1 MGKQIRCTSRLSL
14 DEVRQIPGVLSAK
27 ADRNAFELHV
37 NAAEPVVRELL
48 QRDSWLA
55 DLEVTNAG
63 LEEAFLALTQN
74 HKPRSEG
81 ELTWPRRRFPLP
93 VMTATPLVQA
103 HARCPRERSQVRAAE
118 EYAHPGIRD
127 FDGRV
132 PADVLCAVRHRVGQA
147 ADRADNATYM
157 LATMGCFGV
166 MAVAL
171 FGFGVSLAMER
182 GQGWLQVKRASPM
195 PVSAYFL
202 AKLFAAVVFSTVI
215 MLLLLAVGIPFGGVR
230 LPLATAAK
238 LVGILVA
245 GSIPFSAMGL
255 AIGYFAKPNSAP
267 AVVNL
272 IYLPMSFCSGLWIP
286 LFMLPHG
293 LQSSRSFCRRIT

>member
-1 MGKQIRCTSRLSL
+1 MPTPRRGTDMAATTLPIVNIAPRRSL
-14 DEVRQIPGVLSAK
+14 AQTLTVYAKEARYELTKNVRIPVYAISTVTFPLMFYVLFGIVLG
-27 ADRNAFELHV
+27 RN
-37 NAAEPVVRELL
+37 NAAVR
-48 QRDSWLA
+48 
-55 DLEVTNAG
+55 N
-63 LEEAFLALTQN
+63 
-74 HKPRSEG
+74 
-81 ELTWPRRRFPLP
+81 
-93 VMTATPLVQA
+93 
-103 HARCPRERSQVRAAE
+103 
-118 EYAHPGIRD
+118 
-127 FDGRV
+127 
-132 PADVLCAVRHRVGQA
+132 
-147 ADRADNATYM
+147 DNAVYM
-157 LATMGCFGV
+157 LGTMGCFGI

-195 PVSAYFL
+195 PVSAYFF

-215 MLLLLAVGIPFGGVR
+215 ILMLLTVGYAFGGVR
-230 LPLATAAK
+230 LPFGTAAK
-238 LVGILVA
+238 LLGILVA

-293 LQSSRSFCRRIT
+293 LQTLAKFLPPFHLAQLALNAVGLGMNPTPAWGHVEALLAFTMICLGLAAWGYRRDEGKTYG

>member
-1 MGKQIRCTSRLSL
+1 MAATTFPALAVPRRPLQRTLAIY
-14 DEVRQIPGVLSAK
+14 AK
-27 ADRNAFELHV
+27 EAKY
-37 NAAEPVVRELL
+37 ELL
-48 QRDSWLA
+48 KNLRIPVYAIST
-55 DLEVTNAG
+55 V
-63 LEEAFLALTQN
+63 
-74 HKPRSEG
+74 S
-81 ELTWPRRRFPLP
+81 FPLMFYVLFGIVLGRNDP
-93 VMTATPLVQA
+93 GSP
-103 HARCPRERSQVRAAE
+103 ER
-118 EYAHPGIRD
+118 
-127 FDGRV
+127 
-132 PADVLCAVRHRVGQA
+132 
-147 ADRADNATYM
+147 ATYA

-195 PVSAYFL
+195 PVSAYF
-202 AKLFAAVVFSTVI
+202 AGKLFSAVVFSTVI
-215 MLLLLAVGIPFGGVR
+215 MLLLLSVGIAFGGVR
-230 LPLATAAK
+230 LPVWTAVK

-286 LFMLPHG
+286 LFLLPHG
-293 LQSSRSFCRRIT
+293 LRVLATFLPPYHLAQLALNAVGLGVNPTPARGHVEALLALTVLCLGLAAWGYRRDEGKTYG

>member
-1 MGKQIRCTSRLSL
+1 MAATTFPAVLPVPRRSLSR
-14 DEVRQIPGVLSAK
+14 
-27 ADRNAFELHV
+27 
-37 NAAEPVVRELL
+37 
-48 QRDSWLA
+48 
-55 DLEVTNAG
+55 T
-63 LEEAFLALTQN
+63 LALYA
-74 HKPRSEG
+74 KEAKY
-81 ELTWPRRRFPLP
+81 ELINKTRIPIYAISTVAFPLMFYVLFGVVLGRSNP
-93 VMTATPLVQA
+93 ANRVDTAT
-103 HARCPRERSQVRAAE
+103 
-118 EYAHPGIRD
+118 YA
-127 FDGRV
+127 
-132 PADVLCAVRHRVGQA
+132 
-147 ADRADNATYM
+147 

-195 PVSAYFL
+195 PVSAYLL

-215 MLLLLAVGIPFGGVR
+215 MLLLLTVGITFGGVH
-230 LPLATAAK
+230 LSLATAAK

-272 IYLPMSFCSGLWIP
+272 VYLPMSFCSGLWIP
-286 LFMLPHG
+286 LFLLPHG
-293 LQSSRSFCRRIT
+293 LQVFAKIMPAYHLSQLALNTVGMGMNPTPAWGHVEVLLAFTLVCLGFAAWGYRRDEGKMYG

>member
-1 MGKQIRCTSRLSL
+1 MATTTFPAVSVVPRRSLSR
-14 DEVRQIPGVLSAK
+14 
-27 ADRNAFELHV
+27 
-37 NAAEPVVRELL
+37 
-48 QRDSWLA
+48 
-55 DLEVTNAG
+55 T
-63 LEEAFLALTQN
+63 LALYA
-74 HKPRSEG
+74 KEAKY
-81 ELTWPRRRFPLP
+81 ELINKTRIPVYALSTIASPLMFYVLFGIVLGNASDRR
-93 VMTATPLVQA
+93 
-103 HARCPRERSQVRAAE
+103 
-118 EYAHPGIRD
+118 
-127 FDGRV
+127 
-132 PADVLCAVRHRVGQA
+132 
-147 ADRADNATYM
+147 DNATYM
-157 LATMGCFGV
+157 LATMGCFGT

-195 PVSAYFL
+195 PVSAYFM

-215 MLLLLAVGIPFGGVR
+215 MLLLLSVGIAFGGVR
-230 LPLATAAK
+230 LPFATAAK

-286 LFMLPHG
+286 LSMLPHG
-293 LQSSRSFCRRIT
+293 LRVVASVLPPYHLSQLALNAVGMAPNPTPAWGHVEALLACTLLFLGLAAWGYRRDEGKLYG

>member
-1 MGKQIRCTSRLSL
+1 MAATTFPAALALPRRSLSRTIALY
-14 DEVRQIPGVLSAK
+14 AK
-27 ADRNAFELHV
+27 EAKY
-37 NAAEPVVRELL
+37 ELL
-48 QRDSWLA
+48 NKTRIPVYAIST
-55 DLEVTNAG
+55 VV
-63 LEEAFLALTQN
+63 
-74 HKPRSEG
+74 
-81 ELTWPRRRFPLP
+81 FPLMFY
-93 VMTATPLVQA
+93 VLFGIVLGNA
-103 HARCPRERSQVRAAE
+103 H
-118 EYAHPGIRD
+118 
-127 FDGRV
+127 
-132 PADVLCAVRHRVGQA
+132 
-147 ADRADNATYM
+147 DRRDNATYM

-171 FGFGVSLAMER
+171 FGFGVSLAIER
-182 GQGWLQVKRASPM
+182 GQGWLRVKRASPM

-202 AKLFAAVVFSTVI
+202 AKLIAAVVFSTVI
-215 MLLLLAVGIPFGGVR
+215 MLLLLSVGVTFAGVR
-230 LPLATAAK
+230 VPVATAVK

-293 LQSSRSFCRRIT
+293 LQTLAKLLPPFHLAQLALDTVGMNVNMAPTSAWGHVEALLAFTLLCLGLAAWGYRRDEGQMYG

>member
-1 MGKQIRCTSRLSL
+1 MATTTFPTISPVSGRSL
-14 DEVRQIPGVLSAK
+14 PRTIALYFKEAK
-27 ADRNAFELHV
+27 Y
-37 NAAEPVVRELL
+37 ELL
-48 QRDSWLA
+48 KNIRIPVYAIST
-55 DLEVTNAG
+55 V
-63 LEEAFLALTQN
+63 AF
-74 HKPRSEG
+74 
-81 ELTWPRRRFPLP
+81 P
-93 VMTATPLVQA
+93 VMFYVLF
-103 HARCPRERSQVRAAE
+103 
-118 EYAHPGIRD
+118 GIVLGSGSSA
-127 FDGRV
+127 GRN
-132 PADVLCAVRHRVGQA
+132 
-147 ADRADNATYM
+147 DNATYM

-166 MAVAL
+166 IAVAL

-202 AKLFAAVVFSTVI
+202 GKLFSAVVFSTVI
-215 MLLLLAVGIPFGGVR
+215 MLLLLALGFTFGGVR

-245 GSIPFSAMGL
+245 GSIPFSAMGM

-267 AVVNL
+267 GLVNL

-293 LQSSRSFCRRIT
+293 LQTFAKLLPPYHLSQLALSTVGMVNNPTPAWGHVEALIAFTFLFLGLAAWGYRRDEGKTYG